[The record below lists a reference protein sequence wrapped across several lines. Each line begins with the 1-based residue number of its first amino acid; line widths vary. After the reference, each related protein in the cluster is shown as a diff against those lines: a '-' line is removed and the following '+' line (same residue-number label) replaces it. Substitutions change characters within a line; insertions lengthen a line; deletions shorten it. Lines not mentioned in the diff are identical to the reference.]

1 MQISVMSSR
10 GLSRQP
16 SVLAQA
22 RDWCNS
28 LGNEQSWEPV
38 VFPPS
43 GAAVVHM
50 MRVDG
55 GGH

>member
-16 SVLAQA
+16 SVPAQA

-28 LGNEQSWEPV
+28 FGNEQSWEPV
-38 VFPPS
+38 VSPPS

-55 GGH
+55 RGH

>member
-10 GLSRQP
+10 GLSRQL

-28 LGNEQSWEPV
+28 FGNEQSWEPV